1 MHIHK
6 HTNKI
11 LLTVLAFAVTMALLL
26 LTALTTTAQ
35 VDTVPPEALA
45 DENGAFVTIDDMQV
59 YYVEAGDPAAPTV
72 MLLHGFGGST
82 FTWRDTIPVLVEAG
96 YHVVAYDRP
105 PFGLATK
112 QTDLDLSDSAYA
124 EQLAGLMD
132 ALDVETAALVGHS
145 AGGGV
150 IARFAT
156 EYPERVEALV
166 FAAGAV
172 DTGETV
178 RDDNEESDSP
188 LGDFAD
194 IAANLDPENPATQ
207 RLIQHLLTPE
217 RFTDILADAYHP
229 SFEVTDEIRAGYAR
243 VLQVEDWEL
252 GLLSIFTGDATREQ
266 IDRERLTAL
275 DMPVLLIWGIEDTWV
290 PLARGEALQDI
301 FADAA
306 LITYE
311 DVGHMPMEETSA
323 AFNQDLIGFL
333 NDLPLE

>member
-1 MHIHK
+1 M

-11 LLTVLAFAVTMALLL
+11 LLTILAFTITMALLL
-26 LTALTTTAQ
+26 LSALTTAAQ
-35 VDTVPPEALA
+35 TESVPPEDLA
-45 DENGAFVTIDDMQV
+45 DENGAFVTIDGVQV

-82 FTWRDTIPVLVEAG
+82 FTWRDTVPALVEAG

-105 PFGLATK
+105 PFGLAAK
-112 QTDLDLSDSAYA
+112 QTDLDLSDAAYT

-156 EYPERVEALV
+156 EYPERVESLV

-172 DTGETV
+172 DTGEAV
-178 RDDNEESDSP
+178 HDGEDESASP
-188 LGDFAD
+188 LGDFAS
-194 IAANLDPENPATQ
+194 IAANLDPENPAARQ
-207 RLIQHLLTPE
+207 LIRRLLTPE
-217 RFTDILADAYHP
+217 RFTDILVDAYHP

-252 GLLSIFTGDATREQ
+252 GLLSIFTSDATREQ
-266 IDRERLTAL
+266 IDRERLMAL
-275 DMPVLLIWGIEDTWV
+275 DVPVLLMWGAEDTWV
-290 PLARGEALQDI
+290 PLVRGEALQDI

-311 DVGHMPMEETSA
+311 DVGHMPMEETST